1 MKNKIKAHL
10 KTIGVIL
17 AIVGAALIISL
28 IPSKVI
34 LTSVL
39 LAPIAF
45 MYWLVYETFLHN
57 KKW

>member
-10 KTIGVIL
+10 KAIGVIL
-17 AIVGAALIISL
+17 ATVGVALIISL
-28 IPSKVI
+28 LPSKII